1 MQGGGDGRAM
11 DEERRQQIR
20 MTETPVGS
28 LVLSL
33 AGPTV
38 VSMLVTAFYN
48 MADTYFI
55 SKLGTSQSAAV
66 GIVFSIMALIQAV
79 GFTIAMGAGSWISRL
94 LGARKVDEA
103 NTVASSGFFAALL
116 FGSLFSATGTIF
128 LAPLMR
134 LLGATETIQ
143 PHAEAYAKYILLAAP
158 VMMASFLLNMVLRA
172 EGKARFAMMGIA
184 TGGILNVLLDPL
196 FIFTFRLGNAG
207 AAIATALS
215 QCVGFTILLS
225 SFLRGRTVTKIAL
238 TNVSKRVGLYA
249 NILKFGFPS
258 LCRQGLASVAT
269 VVLNVNAAAYGDA
282 AVAAMS
288 IVGKIFMF
296 IFSMMLGIG
305 QGYQP
310 VAGYNYGSKHFSRVK
325 EGFFF
330 TAKLGT
336 ATLTSFAVLGF
347 LTAPTLVR
355 LFIADE
361 TVITIGARAF
371 RAMCLALPL
380 IPICVTTNM
389 SYQSTGKAWTS
400 TFLATFR
407 QGLFFIPTILILP
420 KYLNLT
426 GVQIAQALADG
437 ATLLATL
444 PFTIRFLRH
453 LDEEE
458 KMARQIPA
466 SMGQDVTGP

>member
-1 MQGGGDGRAM
+1 MVCMMQGMAEGM
-11 DEERRQQIR
+11 DEEQRQHIR

-38 VSMLVTAFYN
+38 VSMLVTSFYN

-66 GIVFSIMALIQAV
+66 GIVFSIMALIHAV
-79 GFTIAMGAGSWISRL
+79 GFTIAMGSGSWISRL

-103 NTVASSGFFAALL
+103 NTVASSGLFAALF
-116 FGSLFSATGTIF
+116 FGCLVTVTGTIF

-172 EGKARFAMMGIA
+172 EGKARFAMVGIA
-184 TGGILNVLLDPL
+184 TGGILNVLLDPI
-196 FIFTFRLGNAG
+196 FIFTFGLGNAG

-215 QCVGFTILLS
+215 QCVGFAILVS
-225 SFLRGRTVTKIAL
+225 GFLRGRTATKITL
-238 TNVSKRVGLYA
+238 KGISKRVGLYA

-269 VVLNVNAAAYGDA
+269 VALNINAAAYGDA

-310 VAGYNYGSKHFSRVK
+310 VAGYNYGSRHFSRVK

-336 ATLTSFAVLGF
+336 AALTSLSALGF
-347 LTAPTLVR
+347 LTAPALIR
-355 LFIADE
+355 FIIADE
-361 TVITIGARAF
+361 TVVTIGAKAF

-380 IPICVTTNM
+380 IPTCVTTNM
-389 SYQSTGKAWTS
+389 SYQSTGKAGIS
-400 TFLATFR
+400 TFLATLR

-420 KYLNLT
+420 RYLGLT
-426 GVQIAQALADG
+426 GVQITQALADAG
-437 ATLLATL
+437 TFLTTL
-444 PFTIRFLRH
+444 PFSVRFLRH
-453 LDEEE
+453 LDEE
-458 KMARQIPA
+458 Q
-466 SMGQDVTGP
+466 GVG